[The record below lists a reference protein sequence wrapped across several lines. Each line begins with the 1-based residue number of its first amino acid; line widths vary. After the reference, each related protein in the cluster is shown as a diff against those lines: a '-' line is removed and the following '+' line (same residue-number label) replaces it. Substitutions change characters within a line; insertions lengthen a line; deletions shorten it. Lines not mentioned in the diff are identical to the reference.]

1 MTKLINK
8 NYLYEKDRLLK
19 HDKQEMLQMMDEA
32 KSNHEL
38 CIMKLKQ
45 YRILQCELDK
55 NIKDIVVKEE
65 ILINHLQ
72 EIKNQNTLKEE
83 LVIVINMIEKIKEQ
97 ENLVK
102 KKLEFYNEQ
111 MKNNKNHFYELK
123 NSLLKLDSERITKG
137 IPDFMD
143 WE

>member
-1 MTKLINK
+1 

-19 HDKQEMLQMMDEA
+19 HDKQEILQMMDEA

-55 NIKDIVVKEE
+55 NIKDLVVKEE
-65 ILINHLQ
+65 SLINHLQ